1 MESSISNALGKV
13 IHSFP
18 FHNVWQHQLL
28 AWCSITAY
36 PYEIAHFEVSELK
49 QCTQSWQLWYGCI
62 LKQTFWFRHSVNR
75 KDNTA
80 TNLSLGSEKWRIS
93 FIPRFKIWSYW
104 LWLQSIYS
112 RISKIMNLDFR
123 DFDISWSLILIQ
135 WLFLTNWDE
144 NL

>member
-28 AWCSITAY
+28 ACRSLTAY
-36 PYEIAHFEVSELK
+36 PHEIAHFEVSELK
-49 QCTQSWQLWYGCI
+49 QCTQSWQFWYGCI

-80 TNLSLGSEKWRIS
+80 PNLSLASEKWRIS
-93 FIPRFKIWSYW
+93 FIPQFKIWSYW
-104 LWLQSIYS
+104 FWLQSIYS
-112 RISKIMNLDFR
+112 RVSKIMNLDFR

-135 WLFLTNWDE
+135 
-144 NL
+144 